1 MVTEEVKV
9 TEDRGLYDARVRHAV
24 GNEDARVFPR
34 AFQAPHG
41 RTPSAYRK
49 KFGV

>member
-1 MVTEEVKV
+1 MVTEMV
-9 TEDRGLYDARVRHAV
+9 TEDRGLYEARVRHAV

-34 AFQAPHG
+34 TLRAPH
-41 RTPSAYRK
+41 RRLPECLPK